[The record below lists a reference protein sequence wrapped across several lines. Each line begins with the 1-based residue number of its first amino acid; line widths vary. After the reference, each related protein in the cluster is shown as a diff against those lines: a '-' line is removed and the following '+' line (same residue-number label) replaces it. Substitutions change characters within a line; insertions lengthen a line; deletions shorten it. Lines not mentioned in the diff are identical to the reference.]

1 MGVRGNGEE
10 GSIEMMKM
18 CVETPPPS
26 RGGRGIPADNTAAG
40 LDLASCGR
48 TPDPTY
54 GAPWARLSPKK
65 HIIRRVE

>member
-1 MGVRGNGEE
+1 MVKRVHRDDDDG
-10 GSIEMMKM
+10 
-18 CVETPPPS
+18 VETPPPS

-54 GAPWARLSPKK
+54 GSPWARLSPK
-65 HIIRRVE
+65 HIIRRLSSGGR

>member
-1 MGVRGNGEE
+1 MVKRVHRDDDDG
-10 GSIEMMKM
+10 
-18 CVETPPPS
+18 VETPPPS

-54 GAPWARLSPKK
+54 GAP
-65 HIIRRVE
+65 